1 MINKE
6 KTADSLERSLEHSL
20 KQEWHSLHNSYEHSE
35 TLALLIKLVA
45 LLVFLF
51 GVSFYNSPIIPLL
64 IAMLWLQEAIWKT
77 LQGRTEQR
85 LIAIE
90 KARAESDES
99 AVLCYYSNWNNAQ
112 RSLKQLLLEYFSNAL
127 RPTIA
132 YPYII
137 LMIISIGVWL

>member
-6 KTADSLERSLEHSL
+6 KTADSLE
-20 KQEWHSLHNSYEHSE
+20 QEWYSLHNSYEHSE

-51 GVSFYNSPIIPLL
+51 GISFYNSLIISLL

-77 LQGRTEQR
+77 VQGRTEQR
-85 LIAIE
+85 LIVIE
-90 KARAESDES
+90 KARTESDDS
-99 AVLCYYSNWNNAQ
+99 AVLCYYSNWSNAQ
-112 RSLKQLLLEYFSNAL
+112 RSLNQLLLEYFSNAL

-132 YPYII
+132 YPYVI
-137 LMIISIGVWL
+137 LVIISIGFWL